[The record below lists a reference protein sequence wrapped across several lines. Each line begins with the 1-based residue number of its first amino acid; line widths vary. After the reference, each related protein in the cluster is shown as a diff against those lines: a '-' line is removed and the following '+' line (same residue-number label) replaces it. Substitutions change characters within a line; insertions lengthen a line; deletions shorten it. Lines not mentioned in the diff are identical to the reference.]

1 MRLIADSGSSKTDW
15 RLLNGEEIV
24 QQFSSNG
31 INPYYQKQDTIY
43 NDIQNTLIPNI
54 NGNIEQV
61 FFYGAGCIDDKKLP
75 VEKALINCFPEAQIA
90 VENDVL
96 AAARA
101 LCNKEEG
108 IACILGTGANSCFYN
123 GRNITKNLRAFGFL
137 LGDEGS
143 GAYLG
148 KQLIIRYLRKQLPEH
163 LTEKF
168 NNRFHLSEESI
179 MEKVYGEPFPNRY
192 LASFSKFLFHHQ
204 KDPYIYKL
212 IYDAFEAFIKNYIL
226 KYQNAKAHKVHF
238 VGSIAFYYA
247 NILRQACQDQ
257 GITVKNIL
265 ETPIAGLT
273 LYHQLSKD

>member
-15 RLLNGEEIV
+15 RLLDGDKIV
-24 QQFSSNG
+24 QQFNSNG
-31 INPYYQKQDTIY
+31 INPYYQQEEIIF
-43 NDIQNTLIPNI
+43 NEIQNALKTITGIEIQNI
-54 NGNIEQV
+54 H
-61 FFYGAGCIDDKKLP
+61 FYGAGCINEKKIP
-75 VEKALINCFPEAQIA
+75 VEAALHRSFPNASVE

-101 LCNKEEG
+101 LCNTSPG
-108 IACILGTGANSCFYN
+108 IACILGTGANSCFYD
-123 GRNITKNLRAFGFL
+123 GAKITQNLRAFGFL

-148 KQLIIRYLRKQLPEH
+148 KQLIIRYLRKELPAH
-163 LTEKF
+163 LTSKF
-168 NNRFHLSEESI
+168 DKRFQLSEESI
-179 MEKVYGEPFPNRY
+179 MEKVYGEAFPNRY

-204 KDPYIYKL
+204 KDPYIYSL
-212 IYDAFEAFIKNYIL
+212 IYDGFKAFIKHYVL
-226 KYQNAKAHKVHF
+226 KYHEAKNHRVHF

-247 NILRQACQDQ
+247 NILRQVCQDQ

-273 LYHQLSKD
+273 LFHQLSND